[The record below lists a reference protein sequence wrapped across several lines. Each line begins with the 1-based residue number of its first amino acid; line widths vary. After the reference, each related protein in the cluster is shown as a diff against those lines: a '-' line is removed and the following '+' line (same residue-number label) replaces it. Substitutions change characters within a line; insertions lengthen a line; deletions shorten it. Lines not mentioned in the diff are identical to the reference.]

1 MYDLQYLFLQYLT
14 NYNFESIK
22 LTIWV
27 LFLRIILKN
36 KGETCSFE
44 EPSHVKQQSLNH
56 VCKIGLKS
64 VNQSEKTIETVQK
77 EVF

>member
-1 MYDLQYLFLQYLT
+1 MFDLQYLFLQYLT
-14 NYNFESIK
+14 NYNFESVK
-22 LTIWV
+22 LAIWV
-27 LFLRIILKN
+27 FLQIILKN

-64 VNQSEKTIETVQK
+64 VNQSEKTIKTVQN